1 MDTHVRITEVGPR
14 DGLQSETATV
24 PTDQKIELARACAKT
39 GVNEV
44 EVSGFVSPRWIPQLA
59 DAAEV
64 FMGLARDRAD
74 GVLFSALV
82 PNLQGFE
89 AALEV
94 NRRAQ
99 SELGVER
106 LIEKVAVFTA
116 ASETFSLRNT
126 NATIEETLIRFAP
139 VIERARGLRLRT
151 RGYVSC
157 AFACPFEGPI
167 LPEKVAGVVAGL
179 LELGVDEIDLGD
191 TNGLATPERTQE
203 LVLQIIETLDGEPT
217 TRWGEP
223 TLTLH
228 LHDTFGHAVDCVK
241 TALDLG
247 VRSFDSSVGGLGGC
261 PYAAVGGVRA
271 PGNFSTSTLVQTL
284 EDAGFT
290 CDVDPSRLAV
300 AEATALRVIQAA
312 RMSELNE
319 DPGHGPA
326 SEGDS

>member
-24 PTDQKIELARACAKT
+24 PTDQKIDLARACARS

-44 EVSGFVSPRWIPQLA
+44 EVSSFVSPRWIPQLG

-64 FMGLARDRAD
+64 FMGVARDKPD

-82 PNLQGFE
+82 PNLKGFE
-89 AALEV
+89 AAVEV

-99 SELGVER
+99 DELGIER

-126 NATIEETLIRFAP
+126 NATIEETLIRFGP
-139 VIERARGLRLRT
+139 VVERARGIGLRT

-157 AFACPFEGPI
+157 AFECPFEGPI

-191 TNGLATPERTQE
+191 TTGKATPESTQE
-203 LVLQIIETLDGEPT
+203 LVLQVIQTLDGEPT
-217 TRWGEP
+217 NRWDEP
-223 TLTLH
+223 TFTLH
-228 LHDTFGHAVDCVK
+228 LHDTFGRAAECV
-241 TALDLG
+241 TVALDLG
-247 VRSFDSSVGGLGGC
+247 VRSFDASVGGLGGC
-261 PYAAVGGVRA
+261 PYASVGGNRA
-271 PGNFSTSTLVQTL
+271 PGNISTSTLVRAIT
-284 EDAGFT
+284 EAGFT
-290 CDVDPSRLAV
+290 TDVDKSRLAI
-300 AEATALRVIQAA
+300 AETTALRVIQGA
-312 RMSELNE
+312 RMDELDDEPRGHPGQGSE
-319 DPGHGPA
+319 
-326 SEGDS
+326 S

>member
-14 DGLQSETATV
+14 DGLQSENGTIPTADKV
-24 PTDQKIELARACAKT
+24 ELARVCAQT

-64 FMGLARDRAD
+64 FMGVARDKPD

-94 NRRAQ
+94 NTKAQ
-99 SELGVER
+99 AELGIER
-106 LIEKVAVFTA
+106 LIEKVSVFTA

-126 NATIEETLIRFAP
+126 NATIEETLVRFAP
-139 VIERARGLRLRT
+139 VVERARAIGLRT

-157 AFACPFEGPI
+157 AFECPFEGPI

-191 TNGLATPERTQE
+191 TNGLATPETTQE
-203 LVLQIIETLDGEPT
+203 LVLQIIEGLHGEPAN
-217 TRWGEP
+217 RWGEP

-228 LHDTFGHAVDCVK
+228 LHDTFGRAADCVRV
-241 TALDLG
+241 AMDLG
-247 VRSFDSSVGGLGGC
+247 VRSFDASVGGLGGC
-261 PYAAVGGVRA
+261 PYAAVNGVRA
-271 PGNFSTSTLVQTL
+271 PGNLSTSALVRTI
-284 EDAGFT
+284 EDAGFS
-290 CDVDPSRLAV
+290 CDVDPSRLAI
-300 AEATALRVIQAA
+300 AEATALRVLQAA
-312 RMSELNE
+312 RMGELNDNPE
-319 DPGHGPA
+319 PGGA
-326 SEGDS
+326 S